1 MNDAPI
7 GIFDSGIGGLTV
19 MRALVAHLP
28 DEAFVYL
35 GDTARLPYGTK
46 SGDTVTRYAVQ
57 AASALMKRKVKMLV
71 VACNTAS
78 AVALPSLQE
87 MFAPAPVVGVIVPGA
102 EAAIAA
108 APDGPIAVIA
118 TEGTVKGGA
127 YVRAIEAHGR
137 AIPVIQQACSLF
149 VSIAEEGLLEGEI
162 AEAIARRYLAPLLA
176 AVPKPNA
183 LVLGCTH
190 FPALKT
196 TIAKVAG
203 PDIKLVDSAETTA
216 KTVAQI
222 LREKNIKRA
231 KGMKPSHTFLAT
243 DAPDRFAR
251 VGEIFLGQPIDPGS
265 VELVDL
271 QS

>member
-1 MNDAPI
+1 MSDAPI

-19 MRALVAHLP
+19 MRALAARLP
-28 DEAFVYL
+28 NEQFIYL

-57 AASALMKRKVKMLV
+57 AAGALMKRNVKMLV

-78 AVALPSLQE
+78 AVALPALDE
-87 MFAPAPVVGVIVPGA
+87 KFAPMPVVGVIVPGA

-137 AIPVIQQACSLF
+137 SVPVIQQACSLF
-149 VSIAEEGLLEGEI
+149 VSIAEEGLLDGAI
-162 AEAIARRYLAPLLA
+162 AEAIAHRYLDPLLA
-176 AVPKPNA
+176 AVPKPKA

-190 FPALKT
+190 FPALKN
-196 TIAKVAG
+196 TIAKIAG
-203 PDIKLVDSAETTA
+203 PDILLVDSAATTA
-216 KTVAQI
+216 RAVEKI
-222 LREKNIKRA
+222 LNEHNIKRSAAA
-231 KGMKPSHTFLAT
+231 KPEHTFLAT

-251 VGEIFLGQPIDPGS
+251 VGEIFLGTPIDPGR
-265 VELVDL
+265 VELVDI
-271 QS
+271 QG

>member
-1 MNDAPI
+1 MNDAAI

-19 MRALVAHLP
+19 MRALAARLP
-28 DEAFVYL
+28 DEEFIYL

-46 SGDTVTRYAVQ
+46 SGDTVTRYALQ
-57 AASALMKRKVKMLV
+57 AAGALMRRKVKMLV

-78 AVALPSLQE
+78 AVALPRLEE
-87 MFAPAPVVGVIVPGA
+87 MFAPVPAVGVIVPGA
-102 EAAIAA
+102 EAAVAA
-108 APDGPIAVIA
+108 APEGPIAIIA

-127 YVRAIEAHGR
+127 YVRAIEDHGR

-149 VSIAEEGLLEGEI
+149 VAIAEEGLLEGEI
-162 AEAIARRYLAPLLA
+162 AEAVAHRYLDPVLA
-176 AVPKPNA
+176 AVPRPKA

-190 FPALKT
+190 FPALRK

-203 PDIKLVDSAETTA
+203 PDIQLVDSAETTA
-216 KTVAQI
+216 KAVEKI
-222 LREKNIKRA
+222 LQEKNLKRA
-231 KGMKPSHTFLAT
+231 SGTKPSHNFLAT

-251 VGEIFLGQPIDPGS
+251 VGEIFLGSPIDPGK

-271 QS
+271 Q